1 MKKIS
6 TKIILCIASCVIL
19 TAVAIGVISI
29 YSSKQQLIPEAEGRM
44 QALSREYANEI
55 DNTYIKY
62 ENIVEGIYQYMMATL
77 DGGKT
82 HDEEYSSSYFETVRY
97 YLLNLAKDHKDIP
110 SVYAFA
116 NPEQVGT
123 GLNEWVKGGGNMPK
137 TVTLDSKEAHKMY
150 KNEDLRF
157 EFYRKA
163 SETRKPLWLN
173 PIQYEDMEAEC
184 ITYAVPIY
192 MNGKLQLVIGMDVYF
207 DSIRAM
213 INDLEMYETG
223 YAFMINP
230 DQQFLVHPLFTETD
244 SLESVGYTALIEA
257 IAANPEGFITMKD
270 NKGVDCY
277 VAYSTLSTGAVV
289 CICAPTAEVTA
300 GLDQMNK
307 LIMIAVIGF
316 VVFAVLVAF
325 VIAKGISRPIV
336 SMVKDLDKMQD
347 SDFTGTEHLR
357 FKKKKNELGKLSKA
371 IGVIQ
376 LSMKDV
382 VGTIT
387 DGNEEVNG
395 SVAGL
400 GKVIQ
405 ELSDQVYNISA
416 VSQQL
421 ASGME
426 ETAATADNLSDAT
439 KRMEEYMVAMD
450 QKNKE
455 GNTAVEDITVRAG
468 RLNESAINSSQNTD
482 SVIKST
488 KEKLSVAIEE
498 SKQVEQIDKLTDA
511 ILEIA
516 EQTNLL
522 SLNASIEAA
531 RAGAAGKGF
540 AVVADEIRKLADT
553 SQQTAVQI
561 QRITGNVNKS
571 VSNLC
576 DCADEVLEFVD
587 TGVRETYAKLVET
600 SEQYNGDAMHMKAI
614 FDEFSKIAASIAE
627 EINIISAA
635 FNDLRSATAEGAQGT
650 SQVAANAEIV
660 MNNSISLKKEDAK
673 LENLAR
679 RLEQSINRFK
689 VMSDEEVSSPAVK
702 TVAKRNKK
710 VKLLKKNKKNKK

>member
-6 TKIILCIASCVIL
+6 SKIILSIASCVIL
-19 TAVAIGVISI
+19 TAIAIGVISI
-29 YSSKQQLIPEAEGRM
+29 YSSKQQIIPEAEGRM

-62 ENIVEGIYQYMMATL
+62 ENIVEGIYQHIASTL

-82 HDEEYSSSYFETVRY
+82 HNIEYSNSYFETIRY
-97 YLLNLAKDHKDIP
+97 YLLNLAKEHEDIP
-110 SVYAFA
+110 SVYAFM
-116 NPEQVGT
+116 NPEVVGT
-123 GLNEWVKGGGNMPK
+123 GLNEWVKSAGSMPK
-137 TVTLDSKEAHKMY
+137 TVSLDSKEAHKMY

-157 EFYRKA
+157 AFYR
-163 SETRKPLWLN
+163 SVEETRKPVWLD
-173 PIQYEDMEAEC
+173 PIQYEDMESEC
-184 ITYAVPIY
+184 ITYAIPVY
-192 MNGKLQLVIGMDVYF
+192 MNAKLQMVVGMDVYF

-230 DQQFLVHPLFTETD
+230 NQNFLVHPSFTETD

-270 NKGVDCY
+270 SNGVECY

-307 LIMIAVIGF
+307 LIMLVVIGF
-316 VVFAVLVAF
+316 VVFAVIVAF

-347 SDFTGTEHLR
+347 SDFTGTEHLK
-357 FKKKKNELGKLSKA
+357 FQKKKNELGKLSKA
-371 IGVIQ
+371 IGIIQ

-387 DGNEEVNG
+387 DGNEEVNS
-395 SVAGL
+395 SVIEL

-405 ELSDQVYNISA
+405 QLSDQVYNISA

-439 KRMEEYMVAMD
+439 KRMENYMVAME

-455 GNTAVEDITVRAG
+455 GNIAVEDIAVRAG

-482 SVIKST
+482 SIIQTT
-488 KEKLSVAIEE
+488 KEKLSIAIEE
-498 SKQVEQIDKLTDA
+498 SKQVEQIDKLTEA

-553 SQQTAVQI
+553 SEQTAVQI
-561 QRITGNVNKS
+561 QRITGNVNTS
-571 VSNLC
+571 VTNLC

-614 FDEFSKIAASIAE
+614 FDEFSNIAGKIAE
-627 EINIISAA
+627 EINIISIA
-635 FNDLRSATAEGAQGT
+635 FNDLKSATAEGAQGT
-650 SQVAANAEIV
+650 SQVAENAEVV
-660 MNNSISLKKEDAK
+660 MNNSIALKKEDAK

-679 RLEQSINRFK
+679 RLEQSINRFN
-689 VMSDEEVSSPAVK
+689 VMSDEEVASPAF
-702 TVAKRNKK
+702 KRN
-710 VKLLKKNKKNKK
+710 NKKKAKLIKKSKKR